1 MVSYV
6 LVIITTAM
14 PELIVK
20 SPRECSNIEISAF
33 IAFVRAGGEVSIQEL
48 PERICGAAALVF
60 ARIDGLV
67 VGVAALKQ
75 PQASYRRRVSSESGA
90 PLLVE
95 ELPYELGWVYVSSES
110 RGKGLSLLLSQAA
123 LAPSKG
129 AGVFATS
136 RTENIAMHRSL
147 AKLGFVATGNP
158 FVSGRGKHSLQVFAR
173 HAAQPIIP
181 PDAVR

>member
-1 MVSYV
+1 
-6 LVIITTAM
+6 M

-20 SPRECSNIEISAF
+20 SPSECSNVEIGAF
-33 IAFVRAGGEVSIQEL
+33 IAFVRAGGEVSIQGL
-48 PERICGAAALVF
+48 PERIRGAAALVF
-60 ARIDGLV
+60 ARIDSLV

-75 PQASYRRRVSSESGA
+75 PQASYRRRVSTESGA
-90 PLLVE
+90 PLLAE
-95 ELPYELGWVYVSSES
+95 EFPYELGWVYVSPES
-110 RGKGLSLLLSQAA
+110 RGKRLSLLLSQAA
-123 LAPSKG
+123 LAASKD

-181 PDAVR
+181 PDLAHKAAQGR

>member
-1 MVSYV
+1 MK
-6 LVIITTAM
+6 TAT

-20 SPRECSNIEISAF
+20 SPSECSNIEIAAF
-33 IAFVRAGGEVSIQEL
+33 IAFVRAGGEVSIQGL
-48 PERICGAAALVF
+48 PERIRCAGALAF

-75 PQASYRRRVSSESGA
+75 PQASYRRRVSIESGA
-90 PLLVE
+90 PLPAE
-95 ELPYELGWVYVSSES
+95 TFPYELGWVYVSPES
-110 RGKGLSLLLSQAA
+110 RGKGLSLVLSQAA
-123 LAPSKG
+123 LAASKG

-147 AKLGFVATGNP
+147 AKLGFAATGNP
-158 FVSGRGKHSLQVFAR
+158 FVSGRGKRSLQVFAR

-181 PDAVR
+181 PDLAHKAAQVR